1 MRNLSDNNDN
11 IQDIISLC
19 EIMESRFE
27 VMYQQYL
34 CNPRKC
40 NSASSLSG

>member
-11 IQDIISLC
+11 TQDIISLC

-34 CNPRKC
+34 YNPRKC